1 MDFLIKDLIKLN
13 DYPTVE
19 KLVFHKELSKIFNKD
34 SILFDTL
41 FYGPSGSGKT
51 TLFFSYLQKIFGK
64 QVIEMVPNINTSTNI
79 NTDSKISHEIVNF
92 NMEKVGYILTN
103 HNLTLI
109 NDSVNDETIQDF
121 LREYIERMG
130 EITNYIVILHLN
142 RLKPKTLSIITNF
155 IDNRKSKTYI
165 LATSNR
171 LDHLELRLKSRF
183 ESYRIPRPSIEELTE
198 YFYKLI
204 PQKFE
209 FPQSKIQKIIE
220 NTNRDIKLSIIYIN
234 QRLLESIDPT
244 LKKKSL
250 DNFKYYINCLL
261 QVIMKKDL
269 KNLPVIRS
277 MILTI
282 YQSCLSWNE
291 FLSKFLDLLYN
302 YNSNTNGNSQI
313 IITEQQKIEIS
324 QRTAD
329 LDHKIKLSKSNY
341 IHYEAF
347 IFMIL
352 DVIT

>member
-64 QVIEMVPNINTSTNI
+64 QVIEMVPNINI
-79 NTDSKISHEIVNF
+79 DSKTSQEIVNF
-92 NMEKVGYILTN
+92 NMEKVGCILTN

-109 NDSVNDETIQDF
+109 NDSVDDETIQNF

-261 QVIMKKDL
+261 QVIIKKDL

-302 YNSNTNGNSQI
+302 NTNGNSQI

-329 LDHKIKLSKSNY
+329 LDHKIKLSKPNY

-352 DVIT
+352 DVIS

>member
-64 QVIEMVPNINTSTNI
+64 QVIEMVPNINI
-79 NTDSKISHEIVNF
+79 DSKTSQEIVNF
-92 NMEKVGYILTN
+92 NMEKVGCILTN

-109 NDSVNDETIQDF
+109 NDSVDDETIQNF

-261 QVIMKKDL
+261 QVIIKKDL

-302 YNSNTNGNSQI
+302 SNLPIT
-313 IITEQQKIEIS
+313 ITEQQKIEIS

-329 LDHKIKLSKSNY
+329 LDHKIKLSKPNY

-352 DVIT
+352 DVIS

>member
-13 DYPTVE
+13 DYPMVE
-19 KLVFHKELSKIFNKD
+19 KLVFHKEIAKIFNKD
-34 SILFDTL
+34 SMLFDTL
-41 FYGPSGSGKT
+41 FYGSSGSGKT
-51 TLFFSYLQKIFGK
+51 TLIFSYLQKIFGK
-64 QVIEMVPNINTSTNI
+64 QVIEMVPNIDTKTSQ
-79 NTDSKISHEIVNF
+79 EIVNF
-92 NMEKVGYILTN
+92 NMEKVGFILTN

-121 LREYIERMG
+121 LREYMERMG
-130 EITNYIVILHLN
+130 EIVNYIVILHLN

-183 ESYRIPRPSIEELTE
+183 ESYRIPRPGLDELTE

-234 QRLLESIDPT
+234 QRLLEAIDPT

-261 QVIMKKDL
+261 QVIIKKDL
-269 KNLPVIRS
+269 KNLPIIRS

-291 FLSKFLDLLYN
+291 FLTKFLDLLYN
-302 YNSNTNGNSQI
+302 SNLPI
-313 IITEQQKIEIS
+313 DITEKQKIEIS
-324 QRTAD
+324 QRTAN
-329 LDHKIKLSKSNY
+329 LDHKVKLSKINY

-352 DVIT
+352 DVLN

>member
-64 QVIEMVPNINTSTNI
+64 QVIEMVPNINI
-79 NTDSKISHEIVNF
+79 DSKTSQEIVNF
-92 NMEKVGYILTN
+92 NMEKVGCILTN

-109 NDSVNDETIQDF
+109 NDSVDDETIQNF

-261 QVIMKKDL
+261 QVIIKKDL

-302 YNSNTNGNSQI
+302 NTNGNSQI
-313 IITEQQKIEIS
+313 IITEEQKIEIS

-329 LDHKIKLSKSNY
+329 LDHKIKLSKPNY

-347 IFMIL
+347 VFMIL

>member
-19 KLVFHKELSKIFNKD
+19 KLAFHKEIAKIFNKE

-41 FYGPSGSGKT
+41 FYGSSGSGKT
-51 TLFFSYLQKIFGK
+51 TLIFSYLQEIFGK
-64 QVIEMVPNINTSTNI
+64 QVINMVPNIDTKTSQEMV
-79 NTDSKISHEIVNF
+79 SF
-92 NMEKVGYILTN
+92 NMEKVGCILTN
-103 HNLTLI
+103 HNLTLV

-121 LREYIERMG
+121 LREYMERMG
-130 EITNYIVILHLN
+130 EIVNYIVILHLN

-171 LDHLELRLKSRF
+171 LDNLELRLKSRF
-183 ESYRIPRPSIEELTE
+183 ESYRIPRPSLNELTE

-209 FPQSKIQKIIE
+209 FPESKTHQYRV
-220 NTNRDIKLSIIYIN
+220 TQMFKLSIIYIN
-234 QRLLESIDPT
+234 QRLLEAIDPT

-261 QVIMKKDL
+261 QVIIKKDL

-291 FLSKFLDLLYN
+291 FLTKFLDLLYN
-302 YNSNTNGNSQI
+302 SNLPIT
-313 IITEQQKIEIS
+313 ITEPQKIEIT
-324 QRTAD
+324 QRTAN
-329 LDHKIKLSKSNY
+329 LDHKVKLSKINY

-352 DVIT
+352 DVLN

>member
-64 QVIEMVPNINTSTNI
+64 QVIEMVPNINI
-79 NTDSKISHEIVNF
+79 DSKTSQEIVNF
-92 NMEKVGYILTN
+92 NMEKVGCILTN

-109 NDSVNDETIQDF
+109 NDSVDDETIQNF

-209 FPQSKIQKIIE
+209 FPQNKIQKIIE

-261 QVIMKKDL
+261 QVIIKKDL

-302 YNSNTNGNSQI
+302 NTNGNSQI

-329 LDHKIKLSKSNY
+329 LDHKIKLSKPNY

-347 IFMIL
+347 VFMIL
-352 DVIT
+352 DVIS

>member
-13 DYPTVE
+13 VYPTVE

-64 QVIEMVPNINTSTNI
+64 QVIEMVPNINI
-79 NTDSKISHEIVNF
+79 DSKTSQEIVNF
-92 NMEKVGYILTN
+92 NMEKVGSILTN

-109 NDSVNDETIQDF
+109 NDSVNDETIQNF

-130 EITNYIVILHLN
+130 EIPNYIVILHLN

-261 QVIMKKDL
+261 QVIIKKDL

-302 YNSNTNGNSQI
+302 YNSNIPNNIT
-313 IITEQQKIEIS
+313 ITEQQKIEIS

-329 LDHKIKLSKSNY
+329 LDHKIKLSKPNY

-347 IFMIL
+347 VFMIL

>member
-64 QVIEMVPNINTSTNI
+64 QVIEMVPNINI
-79 NTDSKISHEIVNF
+79 DSKTSQEIVNF
-92 NMEKVGYILTN
+92 NMEKVGCILTN

-109 NDSVNDETIQDF
+109 NDSVDDETIQNF

-261 QVIMKKDL
+261 QVIIKKDL

-302 YNSNTNGNSQI
+302 SNLP
-313 IITEQQKIEIS
+313 ITINEQQKIEIS

-329 LDHKIKLSKSNY
+329 LDHKIKLSKPNY

-352 DVIT
+352 DVIS

>member
-1 MDFLIKDLIKLN
+1 
-13 DYPTVE
+13 
-19 KLVFHKELSKIFNKD
+19 
-34 SILFDTL
+34 
-41 FYGPSGSGKT
+41 
-51 TLFFSYLQKIFGK
+51 
-64 QVIEMVPNINTSTNI
+64 MVPNINI
-79 NTDSKISHEIVNF
+79 DSKTSQEIVNF
-92 NMEKVGYILTN
+92 NMEKVGCILTN

-109 NDSVNDETIQDF
+109 NDSVDDETIQNF

-171 LDHLELRLKSRF
+171 LDHLEVRLKSRF

-261 QVIMKKDL
+261 QVIIKKDL

-302 YNSNTNGNSQI
+302 NTNGNSQNNI
-313 IITEQQKIEIS
+313 TITEQQKIEIS

-329 LDHKIKLSKSNY
+329 LDHKIKLSKPNY

-352 DVIT
+352 DVIS